1 MNQSQVSDLQVKL
14 SLDYNNNTVIKRI
27 PNVQTYND
35 LLKQAQ
41 AVCSKAG
48 VDPSVKIHLKY
59 FDADNER
66 VGVEDDSDLQLA
78 YASALSSDKRV
89 KFQIELNGAKQASPD
104 SVNEAK
110 PVQQP
115 IIEVA
120 QPVQQPIIEVVQ
132 PIQQRIIDFLYHD
145 QKPIIEE
152 VKPAEPLIEEV
163 VHIKEQV
170 PEMPLAEE
178 IQINTTAQ
186 P

>member
-59 FDADNER
+59 FDADNETVR
-66 VGVEDDSDLQLA
+66 VEDDSDLQLA

-115 IIEVA
+115 IIEV
-120 QPVQQPIIEVVQ
+120 VQ
-132 PIQQRIIDFLYHD
+132 PIQQRIIEFLYHD

-170 PEMPLAEE
+170 LEMPLAEE

>member
-59 FDADNER
+59 FDADNETVR
-66 VGVEDDSDLQLA
+66 VEDDSDLQLA

-115 IIEVA
+115 IIEV
-120 QPVQQPIIEVVQ
+120 VQ
-132 PIQQRIIDFLYHD
+132 PIQQRIIEFLYHD